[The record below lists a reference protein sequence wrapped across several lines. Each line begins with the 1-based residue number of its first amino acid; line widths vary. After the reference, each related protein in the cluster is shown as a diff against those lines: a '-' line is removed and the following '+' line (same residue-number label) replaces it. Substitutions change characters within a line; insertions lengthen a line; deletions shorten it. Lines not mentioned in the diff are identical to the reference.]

1 MDYTMTIENKND
13 GYKRTNVTNTTML
26 EIRERI
32 NFMLD
37 SIATP
42 DELGGIELG
51 LEELMEDYG
60 YSFRWENL

>member
-1 MDYTMTIENKND
+1 MDYTMTIENKHD
-13 GYKRTNVTNTTML
+13 GYKRMNVTNTTML

-60 YSFRWENL
+60 YSFHWENL